1 MRAAQA
7 YRALADPTRLRILRL
22 LRGGALC
29 VGDLVRALRI
39 PQPTASRHLAYLQ
52 RAALVHHERRGPWSF
67 YLLADPA
74 DEFHQRLL
82 ETVAALNLP
91 AGRKDETA
99 LLTLQRKGGCCPE
112 HPRNGNET

>member
-82 ETVAALNLP
+82 ESVAALNLP
-91 AGRKDETA
+91 GGRKDETA
-99 LLTLQRKGGCCPE
+99 LLALQRKGGCCPE